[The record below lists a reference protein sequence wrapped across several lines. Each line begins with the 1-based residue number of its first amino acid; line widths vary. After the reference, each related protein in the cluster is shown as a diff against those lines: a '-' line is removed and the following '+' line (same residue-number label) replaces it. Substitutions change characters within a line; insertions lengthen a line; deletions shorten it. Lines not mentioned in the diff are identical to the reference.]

1 MDILRHDRGAED
13 LVFESRLAGRA
24 GGDGRDVSNVSC
36 AQQVAWG
43 GGSE

>member
-24 GGDGRDVSNVSC
+24 GGDGREVQEQSLG
-36 AQQVAWG
+36 WG
-43 GGSE
+43 E